1 MGIVIYVI
9 MTATAFLGYVL
20 PWGQMSFWAAAVITN
35 FISVIPYVG
44 KSIVVWILGGWGVC
58 NPTLNAF
65 YSLHYLFIKSC
76 HSLYTSWWVGGTCAW
91 FNKRHA
97 CTVWTAVKV

>member
-1 MGIVIYVI
+1 MDG
-9 MTATAFLGYVL
+9 
-20 PWGQMSFWAAAVITN
+20 
-35 FISVIPYVG
+35 
-44 KSIVVWILGGWGVC
+44 GVC

-91 FNKRHA
+91 FNKRH
-97 CTVWTAVKV
+97 VKYGLLLNVEYVKLH